1 MIILRL
7 FVTLVD
13 LPPGVRVFV
22 AECYPFTF
30 NCPVLHCVSSSP
42 ATLLYHPVLFVTLV
56 VLEVIL
62 VTL

>member
-30 NCPVLHCVSSSP
+30 NCHVLHCVSSSS
-42 ATLLYHPVLFVTLV
+42 ATPLYHPVLFVPLV
-56 VLEVIL
+56 ALEIILVIL
-62 VTL
+62 